1 MGARLRW
8 VVAGTLL
15 VSMGSV
21 RPSEGYSNRV
31 GEEQTLAGEVVALW
45 CFLREGSFGT
55 GRLNNTKQINCIR
68 LGSPILIK
76 VGEIYYTAL
85 VEEPA
90 LKNRLTAL
98 AGGQVTVR
106 GKVVEQNGQPLL
118 AISYVARA
126 K

>member
-1 MGARLRW
+1 M
-8 VVAGTLL
+8 VAGTLL
-15 VSMGSV
+15 VNMGSV
-21 RPSEGYSNRV
+21 RSSEGYSNRV

-85 VEEPA
+85 AEEPA

-118 AISYVARA
+118 AISSVARA